1 MKLSLEGFFL
11 RHSERSEESH
21 CLEYQQSSS
30 LLMGGGEAGGESRMF
45 QPNFRYTHK
54 IVNTLTQIA
63 VARELI
69 LNSPLIPK
77 WEVSLRREAIVRSA
91 HSSTAIEGNR
101 LSLEQVTDLVHGR
114 EVMAARKD
122 KQEVLNYLKT
132 LEQIDQLTDG
142 QKISEKDLLKIHQMI
157 TKDTLE
163 NRNDCG
169 AYRNRYVVV
178 ANRLSG
184 EVTFR
189 PPQNEAVPNLVRDLL
204 EWINSSEAKVLDPVI
219 EAGVAHYEFVR
230 IHPFVDGNGR
240 TARVLA
246 TLILYLRGFDTKQ
259 FFCLDDYY
267 DSDRAA
273 YYEALRNVDE
283 NTQDLTNWLE
293 YFVEGVSVSAAAVK
307 ERIIRLSSERLR
319 KTKKG
324 QIALTERQMRIVEF
338 INQNG
343 RITNRNV
350 REMFK
355 LSNRGALDEISKLLK
370 LKVIK
375 EVGKGRSLGYELA

>member
-1 MKLSLEGFFL
+1 VFKLLTIPLPFD
-11 RHSERSEESH
+11 
-21 CLEYQQSSS
+21 
-30 LLMGGGEAGGESRMF
+30 GGGEGGGESRMF
-45 QPNFRYTHK
+45 LPNFRYTHK
-54 IVNTLTQIA
+54 IVNNLTQIA

-77 WEVSLRREAIVRSA
+77 WEVSLRREAIICSA

-101 LSLEQVTDLVHGR
+101 LSLAQVSDLAHGR

-122 KQEVLNYLKT
+122 KQEVLNYLKA
-132 LEQIDQLTDG
+132 LEQIDKLTDRE
-142 QKISEKDLLKIHQMI
+142 KITEKDVLKIHKMVTQE
-157 TKDTLE
+157 TLE
-163 NRNDCG
+163 NPDDCG
-169 AYRNRYVVV
+169 IYRNRYVVV
-178 ANRLSG
+178 ANRLTG
-184 EVTFR
+184 EIIFR
-189 PPQNEAVPNLVRDLL
+189 PPQNEEVPNLVRDLL
-204 EWINSSEAKVLDPVI
+204 EWINSSETKVLDPVI
-219 EAGVAHYEFVR
+219 EAGIAHYEFVR

-246 TLILYLRGFDTKQ
+246 TLTLYLRGFDTKQ

-267 DSDRAA
+267 DSDRPA
-273 YYEALRNVDE
+273 YYRALRSVDQ
-283 NTQDLTNWLE
+283 NTQDLTSWLE
-293 YFVEGVSVSAAAVK
+293 YFVEGVNVSTAAVK

-324 QIALTERQMRIVEF
+324 QVALTERQMRIVEF

-350 REMFK
+350 REMFR
-355 LSNRGALDEISKLLK
+355 LSNRAALDEISKMLK

-375 EVGKGRSLGYELA
+375 KVGKGRNLGYELA